1 METIGDNY
9 KKAINS
15 NFLHNLI
22 ERSADGI
29 ANALNINVRGSEN
42 MSALPNVEG
51 VKLEKID
58 EIHDKLTLL
67 WADYKVEGV
76 VSWKPSA
83 NKLQKSMVF
92 YGIE

>member
-1 METIGDNY
+1 MNTIGENY
-9 KKAINS
+9 KKAING

-29 ANALNINVRGSEN
+29 ANALNVNVKGSEN
-42 MSALPNVEG
+42 MSVLPSVEG
-51 VKLEKID
+51 VNLERLD
-58 EIHDKLTLL
+58 DTHDKVTLV

-83 NKLQKSMVF
+83 NKLQKAMVF

>member
-1 METIGDNY
+1 MNTIGENY
-9 KKAINS
+9 KQAING
-15 NFLHNLI
+15 NFRYNLI

-29 ANALNINVRGSEN
+29 ANALNVNVKDSEH
-42 MSALPNVEG
+42 MSVLPNVEG
-51 VKLEKID
+51 VKLEQID
-58 EIHDKLTLL
+58 ESHDKVTLL

-83 NKLQKSMVF
+83 NKLQKAMVF